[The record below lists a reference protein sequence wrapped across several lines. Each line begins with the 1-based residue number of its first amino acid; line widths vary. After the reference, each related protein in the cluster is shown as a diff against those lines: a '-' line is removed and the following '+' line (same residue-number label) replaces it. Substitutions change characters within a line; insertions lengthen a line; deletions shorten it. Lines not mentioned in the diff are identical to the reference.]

1 LLSCIEGADISVM
14 DKEKLKD
21 ICSKYTEYV
30 LIIGII
36 MAVIGLVFVSL
47 GSPQN
52 REVEDPVNGGEY
64 TYEVPGLKQDLGMKI
79 IFASAVIILS
89 GGFMGGYFL
98 TNLEKDDKISSNFK
112 WASHIS
118 FLFGTFL
125 AVFGFLWATTIDS
138 QGGPTSGGVPFGF
151 FVFAVEQILGVNFLI
166 SGIIISVSG
175 VYLVGLILAKK
186 ER

>member
-1 LLSCIEGADISVM
+1 M